1 MSSKPSG
8 TPYLR
13 RSHAVRWVR
22 RLLAERTLVVLILM
36 FCSAV
41 AIIVWH
47 VSRLQANL
55 IASVSLTHAALYAQA
70 VEAFRTLYTAEV
82 VGRAQT
88 AGVDVTHDYA
98 AKAGAIPLP
107 ATLTILFG
115 THLAA
120 QGLGAETRLYSDAP
134 FPWRPDGGPQD
145 DFERQALQSLRRHP
159 EQPFARVDSFQG
171 RPALRYATADRMRE
185 PCLGCH
191 NTHPASPK
199 TTWQEGDV
207 RGVVEVILPLQ
218 SAVAQTRADL
228 RETVYLLLTMGV
240 VGLVGLML
248 VIDRVRRATAEAQ
261 QQAAEARRADE
272 VNRLKS
278 EFVRLVAH
286 ELRTPLTA
294 VTGYVALLLEDD
306 GSQLAGHQR
315 EYLGIV
321 QRNAERL
328 VNLIDDLLDIARLE
342 AGTIALQRTVLDLV
356 PLIQGVAGL
365 LRPQFEANGQR
376 LTLELAPALPAVWGD
391 AARVT
396 QILTNLLANAHKY
409 TPPEGSI
416 TITARGEEGR
426 VRVSVQDTGIGLS
439 PEDQAQLFTPFFRA
453 QHDTTQGVGGTGL
466 GLAITRALVERHGG
480 TITVTSTLG
489 RGSTFSV
496 TLPTQGPEETTADA
510 ATGPGA

>member
-1 MSSKPSG
+1 MGSKPSG
-8 TPYLR
+8 TPDLR

-36 FCSAV
+36 FCAAV

-47 VSRLQANL
+47 VSHLQANL
-55 IASVSLTHAALYAQA
+55 IASVSFTHAALYAQA
-70 VEAFRTLYTAEV
+70 IEAFRTLYTAEV

-88 AGVDVTHDYA
+88 TGVDVTHDYA

-120 QGLGAETRLYSDAP
+120 QGMGGHTRLYSDAP

-145 DFERQALQSLRRHP
+145 DFERQALQALRRHP
-159 EQPFARVDSFQG
+159 ERPFARVEPFQG
-171 RPALRYATADRMRE
+171 RPALRYATADRMRA
-185 PCLGCH
+185 PCVSCH

-207 RGVVEVILPLQ
+207 RGVVEVILPLE

-261 QQAAEARRADE
+261 QRAAEARRAEE

-286 ELRTPLTA
+286 ELRIPLTA

-306 GSQLAGHQR
+306 GRQLAGHQR
-315 EYLGIV
+315 EYLGMV
-321 QRNAERL
+321 QRNAGRL

-342 AGTIALQRTVLDLV
+342 AGTVALQRRALDLV

-365 LRPQFEANGQR
+365 LRPQCEAKGQR
-376 LTLELAPALPAVWGD
+376 LSLELAPALPAVWGD

-409 TPPEGSI
+409 TPPGGSI
-416 TITARGEEGR
+416 RITARGEEGS
-426 VRVSVQDTGIGLS
+426 VRVGVQDTGIGLS

-453 QHDTTQGVGGTGL
+453 QHAATQGVGGTGL

-489 RGSTFSV
+489 QGSTFSV

-510 ATGPGA
+510 APAPGA

>member
-1 MSSKPSG
+1 MSSEPSG
-8 TPYLR
+8 TPHLS

-22 RLLAERTLVVLILM
+22 GLLAEGTLVLLILM
-36 FCSAV
+36 FCAGV
-41 AIIVWH
+41 AIIVWY

-55 IASVSLTHAALYAQA
+55 IASVSFTHAALYAQA
-70 VEAFRTLYTAEV
+70 IEAFRTLYTSEV

-88 AGVDVTHDYA
+88 AGVDITHDYA

-115 THLAA
+115 AHLAA
-120 QGLGAETRLYSDAP
+120 QGRGGQTRLYSDKP

-145 DFERQALQSLRRHP
+145 DFEHQALQSLRLHP
-159 EQPFARVDSFQG
+159 EQPFARVESFQG
-171 RPALRYATADRMRE
+171 RPALRYAMADRMRA
-185 PCLGCH
+185 PCIGCH

-207 RGVVEVILPLQ
+207 RGVVEVILPLE

-248 VIDRVRRATAEAQ
+248 VIDRVRRATAAAQ
-261 QQAAEARRADE
+261 QQAAEAKRADE

-278 EFVRLVAH
+278 EFVRVVAH

-294 VTGYVALLLEDD
+294 ITGYVALLLEDD
-306 GSQLAGHQR
+306 ASPLAAHQR

-328 VNLIDDLLDIARLE
+328 IKLIDDLLDIARLE
-342 AGTIALQRTVLDLV
+342 AGTIALQRTALDLV
-356 PLIQGVAGL
+356 PLIQGVAGFL
-365 LRPQFEANGQR
+365 GPQFAAKGQR
-376 LTLELAPALPAVWGD
+376 LTLDLDAALPAARGD
-391 AARVT
+391 AERVT
-396 QILTNLLANAHKY
+396 QILTNLLSNALKY
-409 TPPEGSI
+409 TPPGGRI
-416 TITARGEEGR
+416 TITACRDAGR
-426 VRVSVQDTGIGLS
+426 VRVAVQDTGIGLS
-439 PEDQAQLFTPFFRA
+439 PEEQAQLFTPFFRA
-453 QHDTTQGVGGTGL
+453 QTAATQGVGGTGL

-480 TITVTSTLG
+480 AITVISRPGL
-489 RGSTFSV
+489 GSTFSV
-496 TLPTQGPEETTADA
+496 TLPTQAPEETTADA
-510 ATGPGA
+510 APGPSA

>member
-1 MSSKPSG
+1 MSSEPSG
-8 TPYLR
+8 TPHLS
-13 RSHAVRWVR
+13 RSHTLRWVR
-22 RLLAERTLVVLILM
+22 RLLAERTLLVLILM
-36 FCSAV
+36 FCSSV

-55 IASVSLTHAALYAQA
+55 IASVSFAHAARYAQA
-70 VEAFRTLYTAEV
+70 IEAFRTLYTAEV

-120 QGLGAETRLYSDAP
+120 QGLGGHTRLYSDAP

-145 DFERQALQSLRRHP
+145 DFERQALHALRRHP
-159 EQPFARVDSFQG
+159 EQPFARVESFQG
-171 RPALRYATADRMRE
+171 RPALRYATADRMRT
-185 PCLGCH
+185 PCVSCH

-207 RGVVEVILPLQ
+207 RGVVEVILPLE
-218 SAVAQTRADL
+218 SAVAQTRLDM

-248 VIDRVRRATAEAQ
+248 VIDRVRRATADAQ

-294 VTGYVALLLEDD
+294 ITGYVALLIEDD
-306 GSQLAGHQR
+306 ASQLASHQR

-328 VNLIDDLLDIARLE
+328 LKLIDDLLDIARLE
-342 AGTIALQRTVLDLV
+342 AGTIALQRTALDLV

-365 LRPQFEANGQR
+365 LRPQFEAKGQR
-376 LTLELAPALPAVWGD
+376 LILDLAPALPAAWGN
-391 AARVT
+391 AERVT
-396 QILTNLLANAHKY
+396 QILTNLVANAHTY

-416 TITARGEEGR
+416 TITAHGEEGR

-453 QHDTTQGVGGTGL
+453 QHAATQGADGTGL
-466 GLAITRALVERHGG
+466 GLAITRALVELHGG
-480 TITVTSTLG
+480 TITVISMPG
-489 RGSTFSV
+489 WGSTFSF
-496 TLPTQGPEETTADA
+496 TLPTLEPEETTADA
-510 ATGPGA
+510 APGLGS